1 MNLLPG
7 GSAPTAFV
15 NYKAK
20 ARSGIDLSGPAIVW
34 LEGLSFFLYVMLG
47 SQPMWAKQVL

>member
-34 LEGLSFFLYVMLG
+34 LEGLSFFSLCHAGEPTHVG
-47 SQPMWAKQVL
+47 